1 MAVESI
7 GTIYSVNIPGLTD
20 SADIQN
26 AFKAYH
32 YGAYTSIATT
42 AGIGSGGIAYWLKGI
57 EDDIALLEA
66 RPSSGGDATSSA
78 PVAGDFTPSGI
89 PDGYIWVDLDG
100 SMTSSVIGATAVYN
114 NNAPTSGLTSGI
126 IWVDK
131 DSSTS
136 TTGNPFIPSA
146 IIAAKGDL
154 LAGSANDTVVVLTV
168 GSNGQYLKADSSTT
182 SGLAWSDPGDL
193 TAVSAGTGITVT
205 NGAGPIPSVAVDT
218 TLVATTS
225 NTMTLSNK
233 TLVAPTIQGASVT
246 GGTYVA
252 PTLQNPSSTSGTFV
266 APILQNPSVTSG
278 TFIGGTFT
286 SSPTI
291 STPLIS
297 GGTSTTVTEAYP
309 VLLTPEERWNVTA
322 AYAGGTINFDVLTS
336 AVWYYTN
343 SSSSNWTLN
352 VRGNSSTSLNNVLAT
367 GDSITTVF
375 FATNGTTP
383 FYQTLL
389 TVDGATSGVSVKWQ
403 NGTAPSAGNTSSI
416 DIYSFTIVKTGN
428 AAFTAF
434 GSQTKFS

>member
-168 GSNGQYLKADSSTT
+168 GTDGQYLKADSSTT
-182 SGLAWSDPGDL
+182 SGLAWAAPGDL

-205 NGAGPIPSVAVDT
+205 NGAGPIPSVAVDD

-233 TLVAPTIQGASVT
+233 TL
-246 GGTYVA
+246 
-252 PTLQNPSSTSGTFV
+252 TS
-266 APILQNPSVTSG
+266 PIIT
-278 TFIGGTFT
+278 GGTFT
-286 SSPTI
+286 SAPAISRPTI
-291 STPLIS
+291 T
-297 GGTSTTVTEAYP
+297 GTTQIAQILESAAVTSYSATATVTY
-309 VLLTPEERWNVTA
+309 
-322 AYAGGTINFDVLTS
+322 DVLDLGAVAYFTS
-336 AVWYYTN
+336 SA
-343 SSSSNWTLN
+343 SSNWTLN
-352 VRGNSSTSLNNVLAT
+352 LRGSSTTSLVNLMST
-367 GDSITTVF
+367 GQSLTV
-375 FATNGTTP
+375 AMLVTNGTTP
-383 FYQTLL
+383 FYQTAMQI
-389 TVDGATSGVSVKWQ
+389 DGSAVTSVTKWQ
-403 NGTAPSAGNTSSI
+403 NGTAPSSGNTSSV
-416 DIYSFTIVKTGN
+416 DIYTLTAIKIANTSTV
-428 AAFTAF
+428 ASAFTVL
-434 GSQTKFS
+434 GSQTKFA

>member
-57 EDDIALLEA
+57 EEDIALLEA

-114 NNAPTSGLTSGI
+114 NNAPTSNLTSGI

-168 GSNGQYLKADSSTT
+168 GTDGQYLKADSSTT
-182 SGLAWSDPGDL
+182 SGLAWAAPGDL

-205 NGAGPIPSVAVDT
+205 NGAGPIPSVAVDD

-225 NTMTLSNK
+225 NTMTLTNK

-246 GGTYVA
+246 GGTFVA
-252 PTLQNPSSTSGTFV
+252 PTLQNQASTG
-266 APILQNPSVTSG
+266 G
-278 TFIGGTFT
+278 TFIGAAIT
-286 SSPTI
+286 SST
-291 STPLIS
+291 TFA
-297 GGTSTTVTEAYP
+297 GTSTIETVAYP
-309 VLLTPEERWNVTA
+309 ILVAPEERWNVVA
-322 AYAGGTINFDVLTS
+322 ASAGSTVNLDVLTS
-336 AVWYYTN
+336 AVWYYTS

-352 VRGNSSTSLNNVLAT
+352 IRGNSSTSLNNVLNT

-383 FYQTLL
+383 FYQTVL
-389 TVDGATSGVSVKWQ
+389 TVDGATSGVNTRWQ
-403 NGTAPSAGNTSSI
+403 NATAPTSGNTSSV

-428 AAFTAF
+428 AAFSAF
-434 GSQTKFS
+434 GSQTRFA